1 MVPRLSSIES
11 WHHILNIRVLDAIQ
25 LVELRGDRLAL
36 YLRPDSVNISIESVI
51 RECESMSTETPLR
64 CVPPDI
70 EVLFGVPPLLSTEDP
85 RLYWEMLDRFAGFV
99 EPRNVFEWLWVK
111 DLVDLCWEIDRLRRF
126 KKLLIDKELDD
137 EGEKAAGPE
146 IEADSIHLLSNLL
159 PSYETIDKLLVANE
173 VRRDRIL
180 RELELRR
187 ERIAPLL
194 RKASD
199 QMIEGRSQ
207 EITLVPK

>member
-1 MVPRLSSIES
+1 MGNPRSIR
-11 WHHILNIRVLDAIQ
+11 RVI
-25 LVELRGDRLAL
+25 
-36 YLRPDSVNISIESVI
+36 
-51 RECESMSTETPLR
+51 
-64 CVPPDI
+64 
-70 EVLFGVPPLLSTEDP
+70 
-85 RLYWEMLDRFAGFV
+85 
-99 EPRNVFEWLWVK
+99 EPRNIIEWLWVK

-199 QMIEGRSQ
+199 HMIEGRSQ